1 MTRRFTS
8 LRLRLV
14 LGFLLVSV
22 PPMLAA
28 AYVAAR
34 LISNAFETN
43 VEQWLGET
51 AGYFKLEVAEAAGEA
66 EKVAGVVA
74 ARLEGAGGQTLD
86 IPATIEKELAL
97 LDSVGYDLYAVYSPK
112 RAILYASR
120 PFEAQTDLPLEARQG
135 VFQVTSGGKSFIMS
149 GAARPI
155 RFGGDDAFLLV
166 GTWIDDIYLGG
177 MKAVT
182 SLDLRLYARDGADF
196 APVIKTLEEGVPARP
211 VPASVIDELS
221 RSDEPVVGMDGDAD
235 SYKSVFSGLRGV
247 NGKLVAFVFIGLR
260 SSEGFYEQIGG
271 PRLFL
276 GIFLLGS
283 LRSVLVGVAMSHILV
298 QP

>member
-34 LISNAFETN
+34 LISNAFESN

-74 ARLEGAGGQTLD
+74 ARLEGAGGQALD

-149 GAARPI
+149 GATRPI
-155 RFGGDDAFLLV
+155 RLAGDQ
-166 GTWIDDIYLGG
+166 
-177 MKAVT
+177 
-182 SLDLRLYARDGADF
+182 R
-196 APVIKTLEEGVPARP
+196 
-211 VPASVIDELS
+211 
-221 RSDEPVVGMDGDAD
+221 
-235 SYKSVFSGLRGV
+235 
-247 NGKLVAFVFIGLR
+247 FV
-260 SSEGFYEQIGG
+260 
-271 PRLFL
+271 
-276 GIFLLGS
+276 
-283 LRSVLVGVAMSHILV
+283 
-298 QP
+298 